1 MGGDNSPDATL
12 KGAYLASQ
20 YLSKDESIVLVG
32 NEKLAKSWFK
42 SNNINSSVFEFIHA
56 DEVISMN
63 EHATKALRK
72 KPNNSISIGFNALKN
87 KEIDV
92 FSSAGNSGAMLVGSM
107 FSIGPIKGVIRPSI
121 TSVLPKK
128 NGGVGLILDV
138 GVNADCKPDVLFQFA
153 ILGSLF
159 AENVYNIQKP
169 KVGLLNIGEE
179 KGKGNLL
186 TQSTYQLLEDNDDIN
201 FVGNVEGR
209 DLFNDKADVIVC
221 DGFTGN
227 VVLKL
232 AESFY
237 SLINQK
243 NIKDDYFDRF
253 NYEIYGGTPVL
264 GVDGNVLIGHGIS
277 NENAIKNMI
286 LLGKDLINSNL
297 NSKIKKT
304 FSLLLYF
311 YSMINVVAK
320 HT

>member
-20 YLSKDESIVLVG
+20 YLRKDETIVLVG

-243 NIKDDYFDRF
+243 NIKDEYFDRF

-297 NSKIKKT
+297 NSKIKKA
-304 FSLLLYF
+304 FR
-311 YSMINVVAK
+311 
-320 HT
+320 

>member
-12 KGAYLASQ
+12 NGAYLASQ
-20 YLSKDESIVLVG
+20 DLGKEETIVLVG
-32 NEKLAKSWFK
+32 DEKLAKSWFK
-42 SNNINSSVFEFIHA
+42 SNNIDSSVFKFIHA

-72 KPNNSISIGFNALKN
+72 KPNNSISVGFNALKN

-92 FSSAGNSGAMLVGSM
+92 FSSAGNSGAMLVGGM

-159 AENVYNIQKP
+159 AENVYSIQKP

-209 DLFNDKADVIVC
+209 DLFNDKADAVSY
-221 DGFTGN
+221 TH
-227 VVLKL
+227 LTL
-232 AESFY
+232 PT
-237 SLINQK
+237 
-243 NIKDDYFDRF
+243 
-253 NYEIYGGTPVL
+253 TPYV
-264 GVDGNVLIGHGIS
+264 
-277 NENAIKNMI
+277 
-286 LLGKDLINSNL
+286 
-297 NSKIKKT
+297 
-304 FSLLLYF
+304 
-311 YSMINVVAK
+311 
-320 HT
+320 

>member
-12 KGAYLASQ
+12 KGAYLASKE
-20 YLSKDESIVLVG
+20 LGKEETIVLVG
-32 NEKLAKSWFK
+32 DEKLAKSWFK
-42 SNNINSSVFEFIHA
+42 SNNIDSSIFEFIHA

-72 KPNNSISIGFNALKN
+72 KPNNSISVGFNALKN
-87 KEIDV
+87 KEINV

-159 AENVYNIQKP
+159 AENVYNIKKP

-186 TQSTYQLLEDNDDIN
+186 TQSTYRLLEDNDDIN

-237 SLINQK
+237 TLINQK

-297 NSKIKKT
+297 NSKIKKA
-304 FSLLLYF
+304 FR
-311 YSMINVVAK
+311 
-320 HT
+320 

>member
-12 KGAYLASQ
+12 NGAYLASQ
-20 YLSKDESIVLVG
+20 YLGDEETIVLVG
-32 NEKLAKSWFK
+32 DEKLAKSWFK
-42 SNNINSSVFEFIHA
+42 SNNIDTSVFEFIHA

-72 KPNNSISIGFNALKN
+72 KPNNSISVGFNALKN

-186 TQSTYQLLEDNDDIN
+186 TQSAFQLLEDNDDIN

-297 NSKIKKT
+297 NSKIKKA
-304 FSLLLYF
+304 FR
-311 YSMINVVAK
+311 
-320 HT
+320 

>member
-12 KGAYLASQ
+12 NGAYLASQ
-20 YLSKDESIVLVG
+20 YLGEEETIVLVG
-32 NEKLAKSWFK
+32 DEKLAKSWFK
-42 SNNINSSVFEFIHA
+42 SNNIDTSVFEFIHA

-72 KPNNSISIGFNALKN
+72 KPNNSISVGFNALKN

-186 TQSTYQLLEDNDDIN
+186 TQSTFQLLEDNDDIN

-209 DLFNDKADVIVC
+209 DLFNDKADVVVC

-297 NSKIKKT
+297 NSKIKKA
-304 FSLLLYF
+304 FR
-311 YSMINVVAK
+311 
-320 HT
+320 

>member
-12 KGAYLASQ
+12 NGAYLASQ
-20 YLSKDESIVLVG
+20 YLGEKETIVLVG
-32 NEKLAKSWFK
+32 DEKLAKSWFK
-42 SNNINSSVFEFIHA
+42 SNNIDSSVFKFIHA

-72 KPNNSISIGFNALKN
+72 KPNNSISVGFNALKN

-297 NSKIKKT
+297 NSKIKKA
-304 FSLLLYF
+304 FR
-311 YSMINVVAK
+311 
-320 HT
+320 

>member
-12 KGAYLASQ
+12 NGAYLASQ
-20 YLSKDESIVLVG
+20 YLGDEETIVLVG
-32 NEKLAKSWFK
+32 DEKLAKSWFK
-42 SNNINSSVFEFIHA
+42 SNNIDTSVFEFIHA

-72 KPNNSISIGFNALKN
+72 KPNNSISVGFNALKN
-87 KEIDV
+87 KEVDV

-186 TQSTYQLLEDNDDIN
+186 TQSTFQLLEDNDDIN

-297 NSKIKKT
+297 NSKIKKA
-304 FSLLLYF
+304 FR
-311 YSMINVVAK
+311 
-320 HT
+320 

>member
-1 MGGDNSPDATL
+1 MGGDHAPHATL
-12 KGAYLASQ
+12 EGACLAAET
-20 YLSKDESIVLVG
+20 LAKNSKIVLIG
-32 NEKLAKSWFK
+32 NQDIANEWVSK
-42 SNNINSSVFEFIHA
+42 NGVDSSLFDFIHA
-56 DEVISMN
+56 SETIEMN

-87 KEIDV
+87 KDIDV
-92 FSSAGNSGAMLVGSM
+92 FASAGNSGAMLVGSM
-107 FSIGPIKGVIRPSI
+107 FSVGPIKGVIRPSI
-121 TSVLPKK
+121 TSVLPKE
-128 NGGVGLILDV
+128 NGSVGLILDV

-159 AENVYNIQKP
+159 AENIYKIKNP

-186 TQSTYQLLEDNDDIN
+186 TQSAYQLLEDNDDIN
-201 FVGNVEGR
+201 FIGNVEGR

-227 VVLKL
+227 VVLKQ

-237 SLINQK
+237 SLIAK
-243 NIKDDYFDRF
+243 RKLMDSYFERF

-277 NENAIKNMI
+277 NANAIKNMI
-286 LLGKDLINSNL
+286 LLGKDLINSQL
-297 NSKIKKT
+297 TSKIKTAFK
-304 FSLLLYF
+304 
-311 YSMINVVAK
+311 
-320 HT
+320 

>member
-153 ILGSLF
+153 LLGSLF

-186 TQSTYQLLEDNDDIN
+186 TQVYLPII
-201 FVGNVEGR
+201 GR
-209 DLFNDKADVIVC
+209 
-221 DGFTGN
+221 
-227 VVLKL
+227 
-232 AESFY
+232 
-237 SLINQK
+237 Q
-243 NIKDDYFDRF
+243 
-253 NYEIYGGTPVL
+253 
-264 GVDGNVLIGHGIS
+264 
-277 NENAIKNMI
+277 
-286 LLGKDLINSNL
+286 
-297 NSKIKKT
+297 
-304 FSLLLYF
+304 
-311 YSMINVVAK
+311 
-320 HT
+320 

>member
-12 KGAYLASQ
+12 NGAYLASHD
-20 YLSKDESIVLVG
+20 LGKEETIVLVG
-32 NEKLAKSWFK
+32 DEKLAKSWFK
-42 SNNINSSVFEFIHA
+42 TNNIDYSVFEFIHA

-72 KPNNSISIGFNALKN
+72 KPNNSISVGFNALKN

-297 NSKIKKT
+297 NSKIKKA
-304 FSLLLYF
+304 FR
-311 YSMINVVAK
+311 
-320 HT
+320 

>member
-12 KGAYLASQ
+12 NGAYLASQ
-20 YLSKDESIVLVG
+20 YLGEEETIVLVG
-32 NEKLAKSWFK
+32 DEKLAKSWFK
-42 SNNINSSVFEFIHA
+42 SNNIDSSVFEFIHA
-56 DEVISMN
+56 DDVISMN

-72 KPNNSISIGFNALKN
+72 KPNNSISVGFNALKN

-107 FSIGPIKGVIRPSI
+107 FSIGPIKGVIRPSLA
-121 TSVLPKK
+121 SVLPKK

-186 TQSTYQLLEDNDDIN
+186 TQSTFQLLEDNDDIN

-297 NSKIKKT
+297 NSKIKKA
-304 FSLLLYF
+304 FR
-311 YSMINVVAK
+311 
-320 HT
+320 

>member
-1 MGGDNSPDATL
+1 LKIGLDIMGGDNSPDATL
-12 KGAYLASQ
+12 RGAYLASKD
-20 YLSKDESIVLVG
+20 LSKDETIVLVG
-32 NEKLAKSWFK
+32 DEKLAKSWFI
-42 SNNINSSVFEFIHA
+42 SHDLDPSIFEFLHA

-72 KPNNSISIGFNALKN
+72 KPNNSISVGFNALKN
-87 KEIDV
+87 KKIDV

-159 AENVYNIQKP
+159 AENVYNIKKP

-186 TQSTYQLLEDNDDIN
+186 TQSAYRLLEDNDDIN

-209 DLFNDKADVIVC
+209 DLFNEKADVIVC

-286 LLGKDLINSNL
+286 LLGKDLINSKL
-297 NSKIKKT
+297 NSKIKKA
-304 FSLLLYF
+304 FR
-311 YSMINVVAK
+311 
-320 HT
+320 

>member
-12 KGAYLASQ
+12 NGAYLASIE
-20 YLSKDESIVLVG
+20 LGKKETIVLVG
-32 NEKLAKSWFK
+32 DEKLAKSWLK
-42 SNNINSSVFEFIHA
+42 SNNINSSIFEFIHA

-72 KPNNSISIGFNALKN
+72 KPNNSISVGFNALKN

-186 TQSTYQLLEDNDDIN
+186 TQSTYRLLEDNDDIN

-286 LLGKDLINSNL
+286 LLGKDLINSKL
-297 NSKIKKT
+297 NFKIKKA
-304 FSLLLYF
+304 FR
-311 YSMINVVAK
+311 
-320 HT
+320 